1 MDEGMENIEN
11 VEIPAEG
18 APEPPVDNP
27 PDDTPDVPEDIPAE
41 DGADPAPSDQDDPVD
56 IEKRIDDL
64 LDQIGAGQ
72 DYGSM
77 GDYYI
82 ADAGC
87 YAFPTEEV
95 FFHFIGEAERADWT
109 TASNGCYVPVG
120 SLETYEA
127 YLSSGSPQEG
137 EGEQLP
143 PPVTQEDLSGLEE
156 TLQVIREQDAVFHE
170 AAVLHMEA
178 TDQVLSDMQHQLY
191 KFEIFL
197 FVIGFFV
204 AFLCGVKLAD
214 IFWNRMRAG

>member
-1 MDEGMENIEN
+1 MEDTGYMEYE
-11 VEIPAEG
+11 EIPVEG
-18 APEPPVDNP
+18 APETSG
-27 PDDTPDVPEDIPAE
+27 DDSQEDVPDLPSEPPAE
-41 DGADPAPSDQDDPVD
+41 DGVDPAQSDQDDQED

-64 LDQIGAGQ
+64 LDQIGAEQ

-109 TASNGCYVPVG
+109 TASNGCYVPAW
-120 SLETYEA
+120 SLEAYEA

-143 PPVTQEDLSGLEE
+143 PPVTQEDLLGLEE

>member
-1 MDEGMENIEN
+1 MEDTGYMEYE
-11 VEIPAEG
+11 EIPAEG
-18 APEPPVDNP
+18 APETSGDAPVE
-27 PDDTPDVPEDIPAE
+27 DVPDLPSEPPAE
-41 DGADPAPSDQDDPVD
+41 DGVDPAQSDQDDQGD

-64 LDQIGAGQ
+64 LDQIGAEQ

-109 TASNGCYVPVG
+109 TASNGCYVPAW
-120 SLETYEA
+120 SLEAYEA

-170 AAVLHMEA
+170 AVVLHMEA